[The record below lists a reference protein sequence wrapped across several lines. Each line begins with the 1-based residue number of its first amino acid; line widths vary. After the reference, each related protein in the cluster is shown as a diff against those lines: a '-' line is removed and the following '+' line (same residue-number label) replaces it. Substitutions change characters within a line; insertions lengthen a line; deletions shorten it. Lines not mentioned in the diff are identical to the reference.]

1 MELLSTS
8 ALAKKLE
15 IVPKQLF
22 EHLAKIGY
30 IQRQDTDWILT
41 TAGKDAGGSYK
52 TFGSYGKKV
61 VWPADID
68 FYEDEDEQKESQG
81 LLNATKIGESF
92 GVSSRKINALISEL
106 GWMKKEGSCWKLTK
120 QGTRKGAKQFVK
132 SGNHYV
138 KWPESIL
145 TEKLLIESLN
155 SLSSTKIDEQ
165 SATKISD
172 FRQQL
177 QAKLRTTDGHFVR
190 SKAEMLIDNWLY
202 MAEIPHAYERKLPIE
217 EEVYSDFYIPTGK
230 VYIEYWGYENNEK
243 YLARKAEKL
252 EIYKK
257 YDFNLIELNDKD
269 VENMDDILPVL
280 LLKYG
285 VKSY

>member
-1 MELLSTS
+1 
-8 ALAKKLE
+8 
-15 IVPKQLF
+15 
-22 EHLAKIGY
+22 
-30 IQRQDTDWILT
+30 
-41 TAGKDAGGSYK
+41 
-52 TFGSYGKKV
+52 
-61 VWPADID
+61 
-68 FYEDEDEQKESQG
+68 
-81 LLNATKIGESF
+81 
-92 GVSSRKINALISEL
+92 
-106 GWMKKEGSCWKLTK
+106 
-120 QGTRKGAKQFVK
+120 
-132 SGNHYV
+132 
-138 KWPESIL
+138 
-145 TEKLLIESLN
+145 
-155 SLSSTKIDEQ
+155 
-165 SATKISD
+165 
-172 FRQQL
+172 
-177 QAKLRTTDGHFVR
+177 
-190 SKAEMLIDNWLY
+190 MLIDNWLY